1 MKSIYFI
8 LIAALIFYNCN
19 NNKTE
24 AKPEAQEPTKEEVI
38 SIPSTLEGTWEL
50 VNFYNY
56 DNNTVTD
63 SFNAE
68 SGYRQVKMYS
78 KHKVMWTKHVPS
90 DSAEWFGYGT
100 YKHED
105 GMLIESLE
113 YGSQMMDEVIKSRE
127 SFIYELDLEEN
138 KFSQIEV
145 DEDGN
150 RIYAENYIRI
160 EK

>member
-1 MKSIYFI
+1 MKYNYLI
-8 LIAALIFYNCN
+8 LIAALILFNC
-19 NNKTE
+19 KDKKASE
-24 AKPEAQEPTKEEVI
+24 LPVSPESSKEDI
-38 SIPSTLEGTWEL
+38 MTLPLTLEGTWEL

-56 DNNTVTD
+56 DNNTVID
-63 SFNAE
+63 SFKAE

-100 YKHED
+100 YKYED
-105 GMLIESLE
+105 GELIESLE
-113 YGSQMMDEVIKSRE
+113 YGSQMMDEVIKSKE
-127 SFIYELDLEEN
+127 SFIYELNLEAT

-160 EK
+160 E